1 MNNLLEKFEKKQ
13 IENLTSKKRI
23 PAFRPGDTIKV
34 TLKITEG
41 DKSRLQSFE
50 GMCIAR
56 KNNSVNSKFTLRK
69 ISHGEGVERVFPLF
83 SANIDKIEVI
93 RKGNVKR
100 AKLYYLRDR
109 TGKSARIA
117 DRDRGD
123 EVDQYAMTKEE
134 VISEDSSKETS
145 IEATQTESIEQSAEP
160 KAEEEQI
167 KKEASEITIKLI
179 RNPDIL
185 ASKAARPSPP
195 FIVGFAAETEG
206 TINNARNKLERKKVD
221 LMIAN
226 HIEGKDKPFGSDRN
240 ALVLIDQ
247 NTEFDLGQ
255 DTKINLARILVTEI
269 AKRFHAKNSTES
281 T

>member
-123 EVDQYAMTKEE
+123 EVDQYAMIEEE
-134 VISEDSSKETS
+134 VISEDSSKENS
-145 IEATQTESIEQSAEP
+145 IETNQTESIEQNTEP

-167 KKEASEITIKLI
+167 KKEASKQPEHEEKKEDAQKESVKSEA
-179 RNPDIL
+179 P
-185 ASKAARPSPP
+185 AE
-195 FIVGFAAETEG
+195 ETE
-206 TINNARNKLERKKVD
+206 KKTD
-221 LMIAN
+221 
-226 HIEGKDKPFGSDRN
+226 EQSK
-240 ALVLIDQ
+240 
-247 NTEFDLGQ
+247 
-255 DTKINLARILVTEI
+255 
-269 AKRFHAKNSTES
+269 
-281 T
+281 